1 MFDKSKRK
9 IVFAIVF
16 SLLALMIVTLTTI
29 YLSNRLSILRENKEM
44 LKTYAEHYVLDAQP
58 DAPKDDIN
66 GEMPPEPPEGKKNG
80 RNEPVFKLS
89 TFYSVTYAK
98 TGEVL
103 AVNNGNNALQS
114 DEELLS
120 IAATVLKKGRNSGT
134 VGAMTYL
141 IDEKDDYTLVA
152 MIDGTINDKNQKMLF
167 QLMLIIGSVS
177 VAVLFVISVFIARRI
192 VRPLEENDKKQKRFV
207 SDAGHELKT
216 PIAVISANSELL
228 RREIGENEWLN
239 NIDYENERMN
249 ELIKQLLIL
258 SRADGGNVQKEALD
272 FSRLV
277 AGETLPFES
286 LAFEKGKKIE
296 SDVETGLTLSGNA
309 SQLRQLVSILLD
321 NALSHGKGEAVAL
334 SLKSEKHSIVLSVVN
349 DAEEMSPEQVSHLFD
364 RFYRTDESRNESG
377 SHYGLGLSIAK
388 AVAEA
393 HEGTIRAE
401 YRNGKITFTVVFPN
415 KKHN

>member
-1 MFDKSKRK
+1 
-9 IVFAIVF
+9 
-16 SLLALMIVTLTTI
+16 
-29 YLSNRLSILRENKEM
+29 
-44 LKTYAEHYVLDAQP
+44 
-58 DAPKDDIN
+58 
-66 GEMPPEPPEGKKNG
+66 
-80 RNEPVFKLS
+80 
-89 TFYSVTYAK
+89 
-98 TGEVL
+98 
-103 AVNNGNNALQS
+103 
-114 DEELLS
+114 
-120 IAATVLKKGRNSGT
+120 
-134 VGAMTYL
+134 MTYL
-141 IDEKDDYTLVA
+141 LDEKEGYTLVA

-177 VAVLFVISVFIARRI
+177 VAVLFLISVFIARRI

-216 PIAVISANSELL
+216 PIAVIAANSELL

-239 NIDYENERMN
+239 NIDYENTRMN

-258 SRADGGNVQKEALD
+258 SRADGGNVQKEVLD

-286 LAFEKGKKIE
+286 LAFEKGKKIV

-309 SQLRQLVSILLD
+309 NQLRQLVSILLD
-321 NALSHGKGEAVAL
+321 NAISHGKGESIDI
-334 SLKSEKHSIVLSVVN
+334 SLKSEKHSIVLSVTN
-349 DAEEMSPEQVSHLFD
+349 EAEEMSPEQVSHLFD
-364 RFYRTDESRNESG
+364 RFYRADESRNESG

-393 HEGTIRAE
+393 HDGSIRAE
-401 YRNGKITFTVVFPN
+401 YHNGKITFTVVFPN